1 MTKTDGTIDG
11 VKMRLR
17 PRRLRHGG
25 GGPSALRLRQVR
37 AWMRGGRRVKR
48 AAFRRVPRLAVPASA
63 LQRSVVKV
71 RYAPN
76 RSGGHWRAQ
85 GRYLARESAQDSGR
99 PGFGFDAGS
108 DGIEIASRLSS
119 WERAGDPRLWKVI
132 VSPEEGQRLD
142 LHRHARALV
151 GALEGD
157 LGVHLE
163 WVAIEHHDTAH
174 PHVHIA
180 LRGRTGEGHELWMPR
195 EYVAHGI
202 RTRSQ
207 ELATRTLGLRS
218 ERDRALARE
227 RGVEARHFGILDRI
241 LEERADGARRVA
253 FEAAVPPS
261 PLAREVR
268 LQMLRRLEFLVE
280 LGLAERTGK
289 RTWRLSEHHRPALRQ
304 MQLVRDLQ
312 RSLTREGRPVVEP
325 GAPQRLT
332 SIRAGVELQGR
343 VAGVAFDE
351 VAEVSYLVLEGTDG
365 VTHFVRESPEIAQS
379 RAKGTLPTGQ
389 VVTLR
394 GRGVVSQEMQR
405 TRVEIAVHGP
415 LQELESVPQAATI
428 LDLAAARS
436 VRTTG
441 EAPVV
446 LQTRSGFF
454 RQFHEAARRRM
465 PLLERE
471 GLVRGDAS
479 RGAPDS
485 ERRLSLS
492 QGAEERI
499 ELAMKQRERQP
510 LSFAEVARLTGK
522 TVEKAR
528 LEVAALHRGR
538 VVTAAIDEGGETYL
552 VLDTGRTLT
561 AVPTGGAQR
570 FSAGREVRAI
580 AEVSHSG
587 VERRRVLS
595 WVLEDMERERSRDRG
610 RER

>member
-1 MTKTDGTIDG
+1 M
-11 VKMRLR
+11 
-17 PRRLRHGG
+17 
-25 GGPSALRLRQVR
+25 SRQ
-37 AWMRGGRRVKR
+37 
-48 AAFRRVPRLAVPASA
+48 
-63 LQRSVVKV
+63 
-71 RYAPN
+71 
-76 RSGGHWRAQ
+76 
-85 GRYLARESAQDSGR
+85 
-99 PGFGFDAGS
+99 
-108 DGIEIASRLSS
+108 
-119 WERAGDPRLWKVI
+119 
-132 VSPEEGQRLD
+132 
-142 LHRHARALV
+142 
-151 GALEGD
+151 
-157 LGVHLE
+157 
-163 WVAIEHHDTAH
+163 
-174 PHVHIA
+174 
-180 LRGRTGEGHELWMPR
+180 
-195 EYVAHGI
+195 YVAHGI

-218 ERDRALARE
+218 EHDRARARE

-253 FEAAVPPS
+253 FKAAVPPS
-261 PLAREVR
+261 PLAQEMR

-289 RTWRLSEHHRPALRQ
+289 RSWRLSEHHRPALRQ

-332 SIRAGVELQGR
+332 QLRAGVEIQGR

-351 VAEVSYLVLEGTDG
+351 VAEVSYLVLEGADG

-394 GRGVVSQEMQR
+394 GRGVVSQESQR
-405 TRVEIAVHGP
+405 TRIEIAVHGP
-415 LQELESVPQAATI
+415 LQELESVPQATTI

-436 VRTTG
+436 VQNTG
-441 EAPVV
+441 EVPRV

-454 RQFHEAARRRM
+454 RQFHEAARRRL

-479 RGAPDS
+479 LGALDS
-485 ERRLSLS
+485 GRRLSLS

-510 LSFAEVARLTGK
+510 LSFAETALLTGK
-522 TVEKAR
+522 AVEKAR

-538 VVTAAIDEGGETYL
+538 VVTMAIDEGGETYL

-561 AVPTGGAQR
+561 AIPAGAAQH

-587 VERRRVLS
+587 VERRRILS
-595 WVLEDMERERSRDRG
+595 WVLEDMEREQNRDRG

>member
-1 MTKTDGTIDG
+1 
-11 VKMRLR
+11 
-17 PRRLRHGG
+17 
-25 GGPSALRLRQVR
+25 
-37 AWMRGGRRVKR
+37 MRGGRRLKR

-71 RYAPN
+71 RYAAN
-76 RSGGHWRAQ
+76 RSGGYWRAH

-99 PGFGFDAGS
+99 PGLGFDAGS
-108 DGIEIASRLSS
+108 DGIHIASRLSS
-119 WERAGDPRLWKVI
+119 WERAGDPRLWKLI

-142 LHRHARALV
+142 LRRHARELV

-157 LGVHLE
+157 LGVPLQ

-174 PHVHIA
+174 PHIHIA
-180 LRGRTGEGHELWMPR
+180 LRGRTGEGHELRMSR
-195 EYVAHGI
+195 EYVGHGI

-218 ERDRALARE
+218 EHDRAQARE
-227 RGVEARHFGILDRI
+227 RGVGARHFGILDRI
-241 LEERADGARRVA
+241 LEERADGAGTIA
-253 FEAAVPPS
+253 FEAAVPNS
-261 PLAREVR
+261 SLAQEVR

-332 SIRAGVELQGR
+332 SIRAGVELRGR

-379 RAKGTLPTGQ
+379 RAKGTLTTGQ
-389 VVTLR
+389 IVTLR
-394 GRGVVSQEMQR
+394 GHRVLSQEAQR
-405 TRVEIAVHGP
+405 TRVEIAVHGS

-428 LDLAAARS
+428 LDLAVARS
-436 VRTTG
+436 VRTMG
-441 EAPVV
+441 QAPA
-446 LQTRSGFF
+446 LPQTRSGFF

-485 ERRLSLS
+485 ERPVTLSA
-492 QGAEERI
+492 GAEESI

-538 VVTAAIDEGGETYL
+538 VVTAAIDENGGTYL

-561 AVPTGGAQR
+561 AIPAGAAQH
-570 FSAGREVRAI
+570 FNAGREVRAI

-587 VERRRVLS
+587 VERRRILS
-595 WVLEDMERERSRDRG
+595 WVLEDMERAQSRDRG